1 MDKQADPTSPSA
13 VINTIAVAIC
23 PEVGPALAHEMPIAL
38 TMATRAYE
46 ALGRAGYRVVKV

>member
-13 VINTIAVAIC
+13 VINTIAIAIC
-23 PEVGPALAHEMPIAL
+23 AEMGTDLAHDGIAL
-38 TMATRAYE
+38 TLATRAYE